1 MFTKTVISAEYEIL
15 ATTFFYEKFVF
26 ADKYVILALLSA
38 TPSEPKF
45 VI

>member
-1 MFTKTVISAEYEIL
+1 MFTKTVISAKYVIL

-26 ADKYVILALLSA
+26 TDKYVILARSSA